1 MGQTAKPKINSLTFF
16 FPCYNDKGTIGK
28 LIDDSAAVVQKLGI
42 DDFEVIVTDDGSTD
56 GAHEL
61 LEELLKTKPFLR
73 VVFHEKNRGYGAALR
88 SGFGQATKDW
98 IFYTDGD
105 GQYDV
110 KEVALL
116 VDALEEGVDLV
127 NGYKMK
133 RQDTFDRIIIG
144 KIYQWAMKAVFL
156 LKIRDV
162 DCDYRLFR
170 RAKLEEVV
178 LKSEDGSMCVELS
191 RRLQN
196 AGAVIRQVPVHHFS
210 RVYGH
215 SQFFTFRRVAKTLF
229 TLLKLWWELVLLGRT
244 K

>member
-1 MGQTAKPKINSLTFF
+1 MKLTINSLSIF

-28 LIDDSAAVVQKLGI
+28 MIAESAKTAEALGI
-42 DDFEVIVTDDGSTD
+42 KDYEIIVTDDGSTD
-56 GAHEL
+56 GSREL
-61 LEELLKTKPFLR
+61 LADLQKSDSRLK
-73 VVFHEKNRGYGAALR
+73 VIYHEKNRGYGAALK
-88 SGFGQATKDW
+88 SGFARAGKEW

-105 GQYDV
+105 AQYDV
-110 KEVALL
+110 KELALL
-116 VDALEEGVDLV
+116 VGALEEGVDLV

-144 KIYQWAMKAVFL
+144 KIYQWVMKAVFL

-170 RAKLEEVV
+170 KAKLDEII
-178 LKSEDGSMCVELS
+178 LKSNDGSMCVELS

-196 AGAVIRQVPVHHFS
+196 AGAVARQVPVHHFS
-210 RVYGH
+210 RTYGH
-215 SQFFTFRRVAKTLF
+215 SQFFTFKRVSR
-229 TLLKLWWELVLLGRT
+229 TLLTLAKLWWELVLLGRT